1 VTENSFAG
9 KPFNQANFKGKVGQ
23 MIGLAD
29 VAYVGTAVCHLAGH
43 HEAMPRG
50 CTVDLFWLGLAFV
63 LCTECTGEG

>member
-1 VTENSFAG
+1 
-9 KPFNQANFKGKVGQ
+9 